1 MRFMFITDTYPP
13 DINGVARTLRT
24 LAIGLEERG
33 HAIEIVTTV
42 PCAADETNTPPRR
55 IVTSAPIPGY
65 PGLRIGFSTRAE
77 MASHFTAF
85 RPDALYVATETPL
98 GIASIL
104 AAAQAQIPVVSGF
117 HTNFQ
122 TYLEN
127 YHLPGLETLTAGILR
142 WIHNQT
148 ARTLTPSSD
157 TASMLQRWGIRN
169 VGVLGRGVD
178 TALFSP
184 DHRSSQLRRAWGAD
198 DHTPVAIYVGRVAAE
213 KNLPLLVRAFAA
225 FRQIHPGAPCVVVG
239 DGPRLAS
246 LQEEHPGFI
255 YMGARRGT
263 DLAECYASADVFL
276 FPSSSETFGN
286 VVLEAMSSGL
296 LTAAYDYA
304 APRLLIRSSSNGW
317 LAPLGD
323 EVAFLQATQQAAA
336 SWAELKLRAAA
347 RQAASDFGWHR
358 VIEEFEAELLTAI
371 TSAKTASSL
380 PKP

>member
-1 MRFMFITDTYPP
+1 
-13 DINGVARTLRT
+13 
-24 LAIGLEERG
+24 
-33 HAIEIVTTV
+33 
-42 PCAADETNTPPRR
+42 
-55 IVTSAPIPGY
+55 
-65 PGLRIGFSTRAE
+65 
-77 MASHFTAF
+77 
-85 RPDALYVATETPL
+85 VATETPL

-122 TYLEN
+122 TYLES
-127 YHLPGLETLTAGILR
+127 YHLPGLETFTAGILR

-148 ARTLTPSSD
+148 ARTLTPSAD
-157 TASMLQRWGIRN
+157 TATMLQGWGIRN

-178 TALFSP
+178 TTLFSP
-184 DHRSSQLRRAWGAD
+184 ERRSRVLRQSWGAA
-198 DHTPVAIYVGRVAAE
+198 DHVPVAIYVGRIAAE
-213 KNLPLLVRAFAA
+213 KNLPLLVRAFGA
-225 FRQIHPGAPCVVVG
+225 FRQMHPGAPCVVVG
-239 DGPRLAS
+239 EGPRLAG
-246 LQEEHPGFI
+246 LQEEHPDYI

-296 LTAAYDYA
+296 VTAAYDYA

-317 LAPLGD
+317 LAPLED
-323 EVAFLQATQQAAA
+323 EAAFLQATQQAAA
-336 SWAELKLRAAA
+336 SWSEPKLRAAA

-358 VIEEFEAELLTAI
+358 VIKEFEAELLTAI
-371 TSAKTASSL
+371 TSAKTATSH